1 MRKFMIVLSYLQAAM
16 LGGYVVSEFKFNHP
30 VEWHRWAITSFLCVM
45 LLIGGYTKQQD
56 NEGKN

>member
-16 LGGYVVSEFKFNHP
+16 LGGYAVSEFKFNHP

-56 NEGKN
+56 K